1 MALRPSFWVNGL
13 LGYGLVLAAAW
24 WQSRFLSWALP
35 DEGASTGEILA
46 RIAATAG
53 LFTLGWGGSA
63 LLARA
68 ECGEWPRKTDQDHDG
83 RDPRRAGGSWIG
95 AAGLTLIALGTTAIY
110 VPFVNKRVMDE
121 WPATGLIW
129 AFVGLAPNWLALSAW
144 WRLGFG
150 KAATD
155 VWRSYVSA
163 MARSPLLAFS
173 GCFSAVVAAL
183 SWEFGPLLKRHLFM
197 SAWTGWTFFAM
208 AFMAYA
214 RALQLEVAPRHD
226 ADTCGSAKCVASQ
239 PGVPR

>member
-13 LGYGLVLAAAW
+13 LGYGLVLAVAW
-24 WQSRFLSWALP
+24 WQSRFLS
-35 DEGASTGEILA
+35 S
-46 RIAATAG
+46 
-53 LFTLGWGGSA
+53 
-63 LLARA
+63 
-68 ECGEWPRKTDQDHDG
+68 
-83 RDPRRAGGSWIG
+83 
-95 AAGLTLIALGTTAIY
+95 
-110 VPFVNKRVMDE
+110 
-121 WPATGLIW
+121 
-129 AFVGLAPNWLALSAW
+129 
-144 WRLGFG
+144 
-150 KAATD
+150 

-226 ADTCGSAKCVASQ
+226 ADTCGSAKCVAAQ